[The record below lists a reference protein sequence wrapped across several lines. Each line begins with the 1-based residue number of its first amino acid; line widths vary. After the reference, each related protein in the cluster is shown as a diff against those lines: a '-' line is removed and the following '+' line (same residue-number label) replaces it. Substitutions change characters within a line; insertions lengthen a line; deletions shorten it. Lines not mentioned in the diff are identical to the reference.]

1 MGQKMKNAPVYFTI
15 AQVRFNPILSLETY
29 LPSIQESFR
38 KLGYED
44 FKPTIVATFNLAIVA
59 SGEGSSPQVPPTQR
73 VSRYTFANMEG
84 TRGFILEQNAL
95 SFQATDYDTFDTFSG
110 ALLEGLDLL
119 HRAVGIGYSER
130 VGVRYLDAV
139 YPRAGEK
146 LSEYIVPEVMGLTG
160 KLERALVHAFSETM
174 TQTDVGAMISRTVI
188 QNGSI
193 GFPPDLAPLNLTVA
207 ERFSRLDGLHA
218 TIDTDGYYDGREK
231 FDMQSIRSRLHHLHD
246 EIWKSFSATVT
257 KHALSVWS

>member
-95 SFQATDYDTFDTFSG
+95 SFQATDYDTFETFSG
-110 ALLEGLDLL
+110 AFLEGLELL
-119 HRAVGIGYSER
+119 HKAVGIGYSER

-146 LSEYIVPEVMGLTG
+146 LSEYIVPEVMGLTS
-160 KLERALVHAFSETM
+160 KLEHTLVHSFSETRA
-174 TQTDVGAMISRTVI
+174 QTAVGTTISRTVI
-188 QNGSI
+188 QDGPI
-193 GFPPDLAPLNLTVA
+193 GFPPDLAPHGLTVD
-207 ERFSRLDGLHA
+207 ERFTRLDGLHA
-218 TIDTDGYYDGREK
+218 IIDTDGSYDSREK
-231 FDMQSIRSRLHHLHD
+231 FDTQSIKARLHNLHD
-246 EIWKSFSATVT
+246 EIWKSFKATVT
-257 KHALSVWS
+257 RHSLSVWN